1 MIGSADSERLM
12 ARAAEISQFIH
23 SVDEPDQENQLYH
36 LWRLHISVEDGSG
49 PIYGSDS
56 EMKKLLFVTAS
67 AAAFAT
73 TALPAFVA
81 EAADQPVASKVQLAD
96 TSYPQCAED
105 PLDGIC
111 DLFFCLTD
119 PACVQ
124 H

>member
-1 MIGSADSERLM
+1 
-12 ARAAEISQFIH
+12 
-23 SVDEPDQENQLYH
+23 
-36 LWRLHISVEDGSG
+36 
-49 PIYGSDS
+49 
-56 EMKKLLFVTAS
+56 MKKLLFVTAS
-67 AAAFAT
+67 AVALAT
-73 TALPAFVA
+73 PAVPAFVA
-81 EAADQPVASKVQLAD
+81 AAAAQPVATKLQLAD